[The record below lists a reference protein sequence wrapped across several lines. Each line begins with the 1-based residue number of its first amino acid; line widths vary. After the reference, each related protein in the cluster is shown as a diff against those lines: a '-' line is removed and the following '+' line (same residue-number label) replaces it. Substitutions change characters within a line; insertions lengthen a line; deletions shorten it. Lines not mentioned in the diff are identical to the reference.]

1 MRTPHFVLVVTAA
14 VLWGTG
20 GLLGSLLA
28 DHSGVPT
35 ASVAMWRMLIAG
47 IVLTVALLVTGRLA
61 LAGVSGAMWRRVG
74 LTGALTALFEVLYF
88 GGVALAGVSLAT
100 LVTIGSAPLW
110 VAAADAVVGR
120 AMPSR
125 RTLAALA
132 LALAGLVALLGTSID
147 AGSAALTGV
156 VVALAAGAA
165 FAAVTFVNRRP
176 VPGLGAVRLTALS
189 FTAGGIMLV
198 PVAAATGWAVPH
210 GGEGWG
216 LALALGVAS
225 TALAYAAYLTGL
237 ETVPPFVATI
247 VSLLEP
253 LVAALLGALL
263 LSERLGPWGL
273 AGGLALGA
281 AIVLLR
287 PQRDAQ
293 AAAA

>member
-47 IVLTVALLVTGRLA
+47 IVLTVALLVAGRLA

-189 FTAGGIMLV
+189 FAAGGIMLV

>member
-189 FTAGGIMLV
+189 FAAGGIMLV